1 MYSCGRNIVLA
12 KLGLQY
18 VCSNLGW
25 KEFCRTYVF
34 LQIATKPRAD
44 EQTRTADLISLRVI
58 IHALQELANPA
69 YLSRFLFSGL
79 PRIAPYCAT
88 GGIRVV
94 SAAHP
99 LSWDHRCRANVYPSN
114 NYESVATEGERG
126 AMAGTVNLG

>member
-25 KEFCRTYVF
+25 KEFCRTYDF

-58 IHALQELANPA
+58 IHALQGIAGA
-69 YLSRFLFSGL
+69 CKSRISK
-79 PRIAPYCAT
+79 
-88 GGIRVV
+88 
-94 SAAHP
+94 P
-99 LSWDHRCRANVYPSN
+99 LSLLRFAAYCTVLRYRWYQSGVSSAPIVMGPSM
-114 NYESVATEGERG
+114 SC
-126 AMAGTVNLG
+126 